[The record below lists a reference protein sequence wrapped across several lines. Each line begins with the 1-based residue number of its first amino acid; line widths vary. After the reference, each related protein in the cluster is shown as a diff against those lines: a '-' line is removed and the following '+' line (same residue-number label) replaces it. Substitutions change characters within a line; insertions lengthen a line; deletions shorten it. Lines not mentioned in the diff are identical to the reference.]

1 MRFEGNWIFESNK
14 NAGGK
19 LETSN
24 IQLANTVPKSIG
36 KIFPSFEPEIQLAND
51 FSEFL
56 LKMRRKQWDTWD
68 SFLLNY
74 RGEELSLTGGFDDLL
89 VLSHMQEF
97 WRQNGVVPYPHQIE
111 TVKKVVSQMRGR
123 AILADEVGLGKT
135 IEAGM
140 ILKEYMLRGLVK
152 RFLILTPAAL
162 CRQWEAELSEKFTI
176 PVLIARRQYDW
187 GHYDFL
193 LASIDTAKKEA
204 NRQEILNTYFDMV
217 IVDEAH
223 KLKSTGTQNWQF
235 VNEIQKKY
243 FLLLT
248 ATPLQNDLKELFNL
262 ITLLRPGQL
271 GSYRHFKNKY
281 TKGKRTPQN
290 APELRNLLSEV
301 MIRNKHGANIG
312 FTKRHVQNI
321 PVIPS
326 EMERSLYEQLTSFIR
341 KGFQSTK
348 GIGALPLLTL
358 QREICSSTFAA
369 VLTLFKMSQAVNEG
383 AVSPEEA
390 ADLFTLTQQV
400 KENSKMRVVEE
411 LVRKTPEKVIIFTE
425 FLATQSYIRTRLEQ
439 AGFLSL
445 AFDGS
450 LSASRKEFTKYEFKH
465 RPEYRIMVCTES
477 GGEGINLQFC
487 NTMINYDLPWNPMR
501 LEQRIGRIHRLG
513 QTREVFIYN
522 LFIQNTVEEHL
533 IRLLS
538 EKVKMFEM
546 VIGECER
553 VISKLTMGKSF
564 EGRIMELV
572 MNSVSHEEL
581 HQGFAQLGREIETLL
596 EDDSSEW
603 SEIL

>member
-1 MRFEGNWIFESNK
+1 M
-14 NAGGK
+14 
-19 LETSN
+19 ETS
-24 IQLANTVPKSIG
+24 TVQILTPATTQFKKS
-36 KIFPSFEPEIQLAND
+36 FPDFEPEIRLTND
-51 FSEFL
+51 FSNFL

-68 SFLLNY
+68 AFLLNH
-74 RGEELSLTGGFDDLL
+74 RGTELSLTHGFEDLL
-89 VLSHMQEF
+89 VLSHMQEY
-97 WRQNGVVPYPHQIE
+97 WRQNGLIPYPHQIE

-140 ILKEYMLRGLVK
+140 ILKELLLRGLVK

-162 CRQWEAELSEKFTI
+162 CRQWEAELIEKFTI
-176 PVLIARRQYDW
+176 PTLLARREYDW
-187 GHYDFL
+187 NHYDYL
-193 LASIDTAKKEA
+193 LASIDTAKKGA
-204 NRQEILNTYFDMV
+204 NRTEILKGYFDMV
-217 IVDEAH
+217 IIDEAH
-223 KLKSTGTQNWQF
+223 KLKSSGTQNWQF
-235 VNEIQKKY
+235 VNSIQKKY

-262 ITLLRPGQL
+262 ITLIRPGQL
-271 GSYRHFKNKY
+271 GSYRNFKQKY
-281 TKGKRTPQN
+281 TRDKRTPQN
-290 APELRNLLSEV
+290 APELKNLLGEV
-301 MIRNKHGANIG
+301 MIRNKHGANMG

-321 PVIPS
+321 PVIAS
-326 EMERSLYEQLTSFIR
+326 NLEKNLYEQVTNFIR
-341 KGFQSTK
+341 KGYQNGPK
-348 GIGALPLLTL
+348 GFGALPLLTL

-369 VLTLFKMSQAVNEG
+369 VLTLFKLSQSIDENS
-383 AVSPEEA
+383 VSQEEA
-390 ADLFTLTQQV
+390 DALFQLTQTV
-400 KENSKMRVVEE
+400 KENAKMKVVEE
-411 LVRKTPEKVIIFTE
+411 LVRKTPEKIIIFTE

-450 LSASRKEFTKYEFKH
+450 LTSSRKEFVKYEFKE
-465 RPEYRIMVCTES
+465 RPSYRVMVCTES

-513 QTREVFIYN
+513 QTRDVFIYN
-522 LFIQNTVEEHL
+522 LYTQNTVEEHL

-553 VISKLTMGKSF
+553 VISKLSIGKSF
-564 EGRIMELV
+564 ESRIMDLIV
-572 MNSVSHEEL
+572 TSTSHEEL
-581 HQGFAQLGREIETLL
+581 HHGFSKLGREIEDLL
-596 EDDSSEW
+596 GEENPEW

>member
-1 MRFEGNWIFESNK
+1 
-14 NAGGK
+14 
-19 LETSN
+19 LETSTV
-24 IQLANTVPKSIG
+24 QTLAPTPNSFKKS
-36 KIFPSFEPEIQLAND
+36 FPDFEPEILLTND
-51 FSEFL
+51 FSAFL

-68 SFLLNY
+68 AFLLNH
-74 RGEELSLTGGFDDLL
+74 RGAELSLTHGFEDLL
-89 VLSHMQEF
+89 VLSHMQEY
-97 WRQNGVVPYPHQIE
+97 WRQSGLIPYPHQIE

-140 ILKEYMLRGLVK
+140 ILKEFLLRGLVK

-162 CRQWEAELSEKFTI
+162 CRQWEGELIEKFTI
-176 PVLIARRQYDW
+176 STLLARREYDW
-187 GHYDFL
+187 NHYDHL

-204 NRQEILNTYFDMV
+204 NRDEILKGYFDMV

-235 VNEIQKKY
+235 VNSIQKKY

-271 GSYRHFKNKY
+271 GTYRNFKQKY
-281 TKGKRTPQN
+281 TRDKRTPQN
-290 APELRNLLSEV
+290 APELKNLLGEV
-301 MIRNKHGANIG
+301 MIRNKHGSNMG
-312 FTKRHVQNI
+312 FTKRHVQNV
-321 PVIPS
+321 PVIMS
-326 EMERSLYEQLTSFIR
+326 SLEKTLYEQVTDFVR
-341 KGFQSTK
+341 KGFQSGPK
-348 GIGALPLLTL
+348 GFGALPLLTL

-369 VLTLFKMSQAVNEG
+369 VLTLFKLSQSIDENS
-383 AVSPEEA
+383 VSQEEA
-390 ADLFTLTQQV
+390 AALFQLTQTV

-411 LVRKTPEKVIIFTE
+411 LVRKTPEKIIIFTE

-439 AGFLSL
+439 AGVLTL

-450 LSASRKEFTKYEFKH
+450 LTSSRKEFVKYEFKE
-465 RPEYRIMVCTES
+465 RPQYQVMVCTES

-513 QTREVFIYN
+513 QARDVFIYN
-522 LFIQNTVEEHL
+522 LYTQNTVEEHL

-553 VISKLTMGKSF
+553 VISKLSIGKSF
-564 EGRIMELV
+564 ESRIMDLIV
-572 MNSVSHEEL
+572 TSSSHEEL
-581 HQGFAQLGREIETLL
+581 HQGFSRLGEEIDTLL
-596 EDDSSEW
+596 GEDIPEW

>member
-1 MRFEGNWIFESNK
+1 
-14 NAGGK
+14 
-19 LETSN
+19 LETSPVQTL
-24 IQLANTVPKSIG
+24 IPASSQFKKS
-36 KIFPSFEPEIQLAND
+36 FPDFEPEILLTND
-51 FSEFL
+51 FSSFL

-68 SFLLNY
+68 AFLLNY
-74 RGEELSLTGGFDDLL
+74 RGTELSLTHGFEDLL
-89 VLSHMQEF
+89 VLSHMQEY
-97 WRQNGVVPYPHQIE
+97 WRQNGLIPYPHQIE

-140 ILKEYMLRGLVK
+140 ILKELLLRGLVK

-162 CRQWEAELSEKFTI
+162 CRQWEGELIEKFTI
-176 PVLIARRQYDW
+176 PVLLARREYDW
-187 GHYDFL
+187 NHYDHL
-193 LASIDTAKKEA
+193 LASIDTAKKDA
-204 NRQEILNTYFDMV
+204 NRNEILKGYFDMV

-223 KLKSTGTQNWQF
+223 KLKSNGTQNWQF
-235 VNEIQKKY
+235 VNSIQKKY

-271 GSYRHFKNKY
+271 GSYRNFKQKY
-281 TKGKRTPQN
+281 TRDKRTPQN
-290 APELRNLLSEV
+290 APELKKLLDEV
-301 MIRNKHGANIG
+301 MIRNKHGANMG

-321 PVIPS
+321 PVILGS
-326 EMERSLYEQLTSFIR
+326 LEKNLYEQVTNFVR
-341 KGFQSTK
+341 KGFRHGPQ
-348 GIGALPLLTL
+348 GFGALPLLTL

-369 VLTLFKMSQAVNEG
+369 VLTLFKLSQSIDENL
-383 AVSPEEA
+383 VSQEEA
-390 ADLFTLTQQV
+390 AALFQLTQTV
-400 KENSKMRVVEE
+400 KDNAKMKVVEE
-411 LVRKTPEKVIIFTE
+411 LVRKTSEKIIIFTE

-439 AGFLSL
+439 AGVLTL

-450 LSASRKEFTKYEFKH
+450 LSASKKEFVKYEFKE
-465 RPEYRIMVCTES
+465 RPQYRVMVCTES

-513 QTREVFIYN
+513 QTRDVFIYN
-522 LFIQNTVEEHL
+522 LYTQNTVEEHL

-553 VISKLTMGKSF
+553 VISKLSFGKSF
-564 EGRIMELV
+564 ESRIMDLIV
-572 MNSVSHEEL
+572 TSTSHEEL
-581 HQGFAQLGREIETLL
+581 HHGFSKLGQEIDTLL
-596 EDDSSEW
+596 DEEIPEW

>member
-1 MRFEGNWIFESNK
+1 M
-14 NAGGK
+14 
-19 LETSN
+19 
-24 IQLANTVPKSIG
+24 
-36 KIFPSFEPEIQLAND
+36 
-51 FSEFL
+51 
-56 LKMRRKQWDTWD
+56 
-68 SFLLNY
+68 
-74 RGEELSLTGGFDDLL
+74 ELSLTHGFQDLL
-89 VLSHMQEF
+89 VLSHLQEY
-97 WRQNGVVPYPHQIE
+97 WRQHGLILYPHQIE

-140 ILKEYMLRGLVK
+140 ILKELLLRGLVK

-176 PVLIARRQYDW
+176 PTLLARREYDW
-187 GHYDFL
+187 NHYDFL
-193 LASIDTAKKEA
+193 LASIDTAKKA
-204 NRQEILNTYFDMV
+204 GHRDEILKGYFDMV

-235 VNEIQKKY
+235 VNSIQKKY

-271 GSYRHFKNKY
+271 GSYRNFKQKY
-281 TKGKRTPQN
+281 TLDKRTPQN
-290 APELRNLLSEV
+290 APELKKILGEV
-301 MIRNKHGANIG
+301 MIRNKHGANMG
-312 FTKRHVQNI
+312 FTKRHVQNV
-321 PVIPS
+321 PVILS
-326 EMERSLYEQLTSFIR
+326 DLEKNLYEQVTGFVR
-341 KGFQSTK
+341 KGFQSGPK
-348 GIGALPLLTL
+348 GFGTLPLLTL

-369 VLTLFKMSQAVNEG
+369 ILTLFKLSQSIDENK
-383 AVSPEEA
+383 VSQEEA
-390 ADLFTLTQQV
+390 AALFQLTQTV
-400 KENSKMRVVEE
+400 KENSKMKVVEE
-411 LVRKTPEKVIIFTE
+411 LVRKTSEKVIIFTE

-439 AGFLSL
+439 AGILTL

-450 LSASRKEFTKYEFKH
+450 LSASRKEFVKYEFKE
-465 RPEYRIMVCTES
+465 RPQYQVMVCTES

-513 QTREVFIYN
+513 QTRDVYIYN
-522 LFIQNTVEEHL
+522 LYTRNTVEEHL

-553 VISKLTMGKSF
+553 VISKLSIGKSF
-564 EGRIMELV
+564 ESRIMDLIV
-572 MNSVSHEEL
+572 TSSTHEDL
-581 HQGFAQLGREIETLL
+581 HLGFSKLGREIETLL
-596 EDDSSEW
+596 DEEIPEW
-603 SEIL
+603 SEIM

>member
-1 MRFEGNWIFESNK
+1 M
-14 NAGGK
+14 
-19 LETSN
+19 ETSPVQTL
-24 IQLANTVPKSIG
+24 IPASSQFKKS
-36 KIFPSFEPEIQLAND
+36 FPDFEPEILLTND
-51 FSEFL
+51 FSSFL

-68 SFLLNY
+68 AFLLNY
-74 RGEELSLTGGFDDLL
+74 RGTELSLTHGFEDLL
-89 VLSHMQEF
+89 VLSHMQEY
-97 WRQNGVVPYPHQIE
+97 WRQNGLIPYPHQIE

-140 ILKEYMLRGLVK
+140 ILKELLLRGLVK

-162 CRQWEAELSEKFTI
+162 CRQWEGELIEKFTI
-176 PVLIARRQYDW
+176 PVLLARREYDW
-187 GHYDFL
+187 NHYDHL
-193 LASIDTAKKEA
+193 LASIDTAKKDA
-204 NRQEILNTYFDMV
+204 NRNEILKGYFDMV

-223 KLKSTGTQNWQF
+223 KLKSNGTQNWQF
-235 VNEIQKKY
+235 VNSIQKKY

-271 GSYRHFKNKY
+271 GSYRNFKQKY
-281 TKGKRTPQN
+281 TRDKRTPQN
-290 APELRNLLSEV
+290 APELKKLLDEV
-301 MIRNKHGANIG
+301 MIRNKHGANMG

-321 PVIPS
+321 PVILGS
-326 EMERSLYEQLTSFIR
+326 LEKNLYEQVTNFVR
-341 KGFQSTK
+341 KGFRHGPQ
-348 GIGALPLLTL
+348 GFGALPLLTL

-369 VLTLFKMSQAVNEG
+369 VLTLFKLSQSIDENL
-383 AVSPEEA
+383 VSQEEA
-390 ADLFTLTQQV
+390 AALFQLTQTV
-400 KENSKMRVVEE
+400 KDNAKMKVVEE
-411 LVRKTPEKVIIFTE
+411 LVRKTSEKIIIFTE

-439 AGFLSL
+439 AGVLTL

-450 LSASRKEFTKYEFKH
+450 LSASKKEFVKYEFKE
-465 RPEYRIMVCTES
+465 RPQYRVMVCTES

-513 QTREVFIYN
+513 QTRDVFIYN
-522 LFIQNTVEEHL
+522 LYTQNTVEEHL

-553 VISKLTMGKSF
+553 VISKLSFGKSF
-564 EGRIMELV
+564 ESRIMDLIV
-572 MNSVSHEEL
+572 TSTSHEEL
-581 HQGFAQLGREIETLL
+581 HHGFSKLGQEIDTLL
-596 EDDSSEW
+596 DEEIPEW